1 MHIQR
6 DYLLEKLK
14 AGMKSPLI
22 KVIIGVRRCGK
33 SYLLFNIFYDYLKS
47 INVREDHI
55 IKIRL
60 DELKN
65 AALRNPVKL
74 SSYINERIL
83 NDGEKYYI
91 LLDEIQECVKIAN
104 PDFLD
109 NEGNLIEGI
118 SVDESYLTYHD
129 VLNELLNIEY
139 VDCYVTG
146 SNSRL
151 LSSDLPTEFR
161 NRNYN
166 IEVFPLSFKEL
177 HQAFPDMQYDELWNE
192 YITYGGMPLAV
203 LDRSVQSKQNYL
215 KDLFEGTYF
224 KDIKERYGLRD
235 EASIDDVTDI
245 VASCIGSP
253 LNPGKIENTFKS
265 RKTSNITDNT
275 ISNYL
280 KYLENSFLI
289 KEAKRYDVK
298 GRKYIGTLSK
308 YYFTDIG
315 LRNARLNFRQI
326 EESHIMES
334 IIYIEL
340 VRNGYSVDVGQ
351 VESWIQDPDTKKRC
365 RVNYEVNFIVNEGN
379 RKYYIQSAV
388 ELPTIEKVKEEQ
400 KSLMK
405 IDDNFRKIIIVKGF
419 RNPLYNDDGI
429 LIIGLYNFL
438 MDVKIIEQ

>member
-1 MHIQR
+1 
-6 DYLLEKLK
+6 
-14 AGMKSPLI
+14 
-22 KVIIGVRRCGK
+22 
-33 SYLLFNIFYDYLKS
+33 
-47 INVREDHI
+47 VREDHI
-55 IKIRL
+55 IKVRL

-65 AALRNPVKL
+65 ATLRNPILL
-74 SSYINERIL
+74 SSYINERII

-91 LLDEIQECVKIAN
+91 LLDEIQECVKITN
-104 PDFLD
+104 PDILD

-118 SVDESYLTYHD
+118 SEDESYLIYHD

-139 VDCYVTG
+139 VDCYITG

-166 IEVFPLSFKEL
+166 IEVFPLSYKEL
-177 HQAFPDMQYDELWNE
+177 KQAFPDKQYDELWDE
-192 YITYGGMPLAV
+192 YISYGGMPLAV
-203 LDRSVQSKQNYL
+203 LDRNVQSKQNYFI
-215 KDLFEGTYF
+215 DLFDGTYF

-235 EASIDDVTDI
+235 EASIDTVTDI
-245 VASCIGSP
+245 IASCISSP
-253 LNPGKIENTFKS
+253 LNPGKIEKTFKS
-265 RKTSNITDNT
+265 KKISNITDNT

-308 YYFTDIG
+308 YYFIDIG

-340 VRNGYSVDVGQ
+340 IRNGYSVDVGQ
-351 VESWIQDPDTKKRC
+351 VESWIQDHETKKSR
-365 RVNYEVNFIVNEGN
+365 RVNYEVDFIVNDGN
-379 RKYYIQSAV
+379 KKYYIQSAF
-388 ELPTIEKVKEEQ
+388 ELSSIEKVKQEQ

-405 IDDNFRKIIIVKGF
+405 IGDNFRKIIIVKGF
-419 RNPLYNDDGI
+419 KNPQYNDDGI

-438 MDVKIIEQ
+438 MNVKIIEQ

>member
-1 MHIQR
+1 M
-6 DYLLEKLK
+6 
-14 AGMKSPLI
+14 
-22 KVIIGVRRCGK
+22 
-33 SYLLFNIFYDYLKS
+33 
-47 INVREDHI
+47 REDHI
-55 IKIRL
+55 IKVRL

-65 AALRNPVKL
+65 ATLRNPILL
-74 SSYINERIL
+74 SSYINERII

-91 LLDEIQECVKIAN
+91 LLDEIQECVKITN
-104 PDFLD
+104 PDILD

-118 SVDESYLTYHD
+118 SEDESYLIYHD

-139 VDCYVTG
+139 VDCYITG

-166 IEVFPLSFKEL
+166 IEVFPLSYKEL
-177 HQAFPDMQYDELWNE
+177 KQAFPDKQYDELWDE
-192 YITYGGMPLAV
+192 YISYGGMPLAV
-203 LDRSVQSKQNYL
+203 LDRNVQSKQNYFI
-215 KDLFEGTYF
+215 DLFDGTYF

-235 EASIDDVTDI
+235 EASIDTVTDI
-245 VASCIGSP
+245 IASCISSP
-253 LNPGKIENTFKS
+253 LNPGKIEKTFKS
-265 RKTSNITDNT
+265 KKISNITDNT

-308 YYFTDIG
+308 YYFIDIG

-340 VRNGYSVDVGQ
+340 IRNGYSVDVGQ
-351 VESWIQDPDTKKRC
+351 VESWIQDHETKKSR
-365 RVNYEVNFIVNEGN
+365 RVNYEVDFIVNDGN
-379 RKYYIQSAV
+379 KKYYIQSAF
-388 ELPTIEKVKEEQ
+388 ELSSIEKVKQEQ

-405 IDDNFRKIIIVKGF
+405 IGDNFRKIIIVKGF
-419 RNPLYNDDGI
+419 KNPQYNDDGI

-438 MDVKIIEQ
+438 MNVKIIEQ

>member
-1 MHIQR
+1 MF
-6 DYLLEKLK
+6 
-14 AGMKSPLI
+14 S
-22 KVIIGVRRCGK
+22 
-33 SYLLFNIFYDYLKS
+33 DYLKS

-55 IKIRL
+55 IKVRL

-65 AALRNPVKL
+65 ATLRNPILL
-74 SSYINERIL
+74 SSYINERII

-91 LLDEIQECVKIAN
+91 LLDEIQECVKITN
-104 PDFLD
+104 PDILD

-118 SVDESYLTYHD
+118 SEDESYLIYHD

-139 VDCYVTG
+139 VDCYITG

-166 IEVFPLSFKEL
+166 IEVFPLSYKEL
-177 HQAFPDMQYDELWNE
+177 KQAFPDKQYDELWDE
-192 YITYGGMPLAV
+192 YISYGGMPLAV
-203 LDRSVQSKQNYL
+203 LDRNVQSKQNYFI
-215 KDLFEGTYF
+215 DLFDGTYF

-235 EASIDDVTDI
+235 EASIDTVTDI
-245 VASCIGSP
+245 IASCISSP
-253 LNPGKIENTFKS
+253 LNPGKIEKTFKS
-265 RKTSNITDNT
+265 KKISNITDNT

-308 YYFTDIG
+308 YYFIDIG

-340 VRNGYSVDVGQ
+340 IRNGYSVDVGQ
-351 VESWIQDPDTKKRC
+351 VESWIQDHETKKSR
-365 RVNYEVNFIVNEGN
+365 RVNYEVDFIVNDGN
-379 RKYYIQSAV
+379 KKYYIQSAF
-388 ELPTIEKVKEEQ
+388 ELSSIEKVKQEQ

-405 IDDNFRKIIIVKGF
+405 IGDNFRKIIIVKGF
-419 RNPLYNDDGI
+419 KNPQYNDDGI

-438 MDVKIIEQ
+438 MNVKIIEQ